1 MNRKV
6 RFAPSPT
13 GHLHIGGLRAA
24 LFNYYFAKQ
33 AGGKFVIRIEDT
45 DHQRNKEEYT
55 QAILDSFAWCGI
67 ASDEAIIYQSK
78 RQALYE
84 EYIKKLV
91 ASEKAY
97 YEEQIDEI
105 GKKSTVLKCRVEK
118 NHSHISFH
126 DIIRGEIA
134 FPIEEFEDFI
144 IARSDGTPLYNL
156 VVVIDDI
163 EMGISHIIRGEE
175 HLPNTPKQIMLYK
188 ALGGEI
194 PQFAHLPLILGPDR
208 KKLSKRDAATAVI
221 DYKNEGIYPEALCMY
236 LLRLGW
242 AHKDQE
248 IFTLEEIYHYFKL
261 EDIHLA
267 GAIFDYQKLL
277 SVNRHYLKLRSNEE
291 IFQDIK
297 KLFSE
302 NDEFLFHQEKDI
314 EIIGLYKDRASTL
327 KELATMYTKIKKE
340 PIFKNEAPKELDI
353 FVKVISALLEKIR
366 ENISIKDAIDILE
379 KETSCTKHIIY
390 TALRYALLGETESP
404 SILKIISILGQEET
418 TSRLAL
424 FLKSTKIIHN

>member
-33 AGGKFVIRIEDT
+33 SNGKFVLRIEDT

-55 QAILDSFAWCGI
+55 KAILDSFAWCGI
-67 ASDEAIIYQSK
+67 ESDEEIVYQSK
-78 RQALYE
+78 RQPLYE
-84 EYIKKLV
+84 QYIKQLV
-91 ASEKAY
+91 TSGKAY
-97 YEEQIDEI
+97 YEEQIDETD
-105 GKKSTVLKCRVEK
+105 KKSTVLKCRVEK
-118 NHSHISFH
+118 NHSHISFN

-175 HLPNTPKQIMLYK
+175 HLPNTPKQIILYR
-188 ALGGEI
+188 ALGATI

-248 IFTLEEIYHYFKL
+248 IFTIEEIYRYFKL

-302 NDEFLFHQEKDI
+302 NNEFLFDQKKDL
-314 EIIGLYKDRASTL
+314 EIITLYKDRASTL
-327 KELATMYTKIKKE
+327 KELATICTKLKKE
-340 PIFKNEAPKELDI
+340 PIFNNEEPKELDI
-353 FVKVISALLEKIR
+353 FLKVISALLEKIK
-366 ENISIKDAIDILE
+366 ENISIKNAIDSIE

-390 TALRYALLGETESP
+390 TALRYALLGQTESP
-404 SILKIISILGQEET
+404 SILKIISILELEEIK
-418 TSRLAL
+418 SRLAL
-424 FLKSTKIIHN
+424 FLKSAKIINN

>member
-33 AGGKFVIRIEDT
+33 SNGKFVLRIEDT

-55 QAILDSFAWCGI
+55 KAILDSFAWCGI
-67 ASDEAIIYQSK
+67 ESDEEIVYQSK
-78 RQALYE
+78 RQPLYE
-84 EYIKKLV
+84 QYIKKLV
-91 ASEKAY
+91 TSGKAY
-97 YEEQIDEI
+97 YEEQINET

-175 HLPNTPKQIMLYK
+175 HLPNTPKQIILYR
-188 ALGGEI
+188 ALGAKI

-248 IFTLEEIYHYFKL
+248 IFTSEEIYRYFKL

-277 SVNRHYLKLRSNEE
+277 SVNRHYLRLRSNEE

-302 NDEFLFHQEKDI
+302 NNKFLLNQKKDI
-314 EIIGLYKDRASTL
+314 EIISLYKDRTSTL
-327 KELATMYTKIKKE
+327 KELATICTKLKKE
-340 PIFKNEAPKELDI
+340 PVFNNEIPKELDI

-366 ENISIKDAIDILE
+366 ENISIKNAIDIIE
-379 KETSCTKHIIY
+379 KETSCTKHMIY

-404 SILKIISILGQEET
+404 SILKIISILDLEEIK
-418 TSRLAL
+418 SRLTL